1 MSVLAQVRAGLDT
14 AWEALGDL
22 KVEVD
27 YTRISR
33 GTYNPATG
41 AVTQT
46 VTKVPLTVGLVEY
59 TDEQRA
65 NSDMK
70 AGDQRAILRAK
81 DLPFKPQNEDILVE
95 KDGTTWTVQ
104 QVGGDK
110 RLYWDL
116 RVRQ

>member
-1 MSVLAQVRAGLDT
+1 MSLLAQVRAGLDT

-27 YTRISR
+27 YTRIVR
-33 GTYNPATG
+33 GAYNPGTG
-41 AVTQT
+41 TVTQT
-46 VTKVPLTVGLVEY
+46 VTKIPLTVGLVDY

-65 NSDMK
+65 NSDMQS
-70 AGDQRAILRAK
+70 GDQRVLMRAK
-81 DLPFKPQNEDILVE
+81 DLPFKPQDEDVLTE
-95 KDGTTWTVQ
+95 KDGTIWTVK
-104 QVGGDK
+104 QVAGDK